1 MISDNINLYKNY
13 YSLYIKCFCCNFHN
27 HLSIDC
33 PMVHVSLNKERIIRI
48 HIISEPVERE
58 AKTRNRNVKFK
69 SLKNLPKI
77 INAVIKLH
85 RTNTFEVLNE
95 STSPEEEEDD
105 NSNQEEANKYI
116 GRNLQNRKKMK
127 EPSFS
132 PYAYNKNQQL
142 IRKSKSYTNRH
153 SENLTVKINN
163 TIINENKDAYSKDQ
177 TNTNNNNN
185 NNEIRLFTSNPQW
198 AASSSRSLLSPTI
211 IGGNPQTY
219 ISLAHMSTIEKK
231 QETNFGEVS
240 ALENYSPSHGGGG
253 FPTITNTYGDPIFTK
268 GFTSNFNESEVI
280 YYFKINFIYLL

>member
-13 YSLYIKCFCCNFHN
+13 YSLFIKCFCCNFHN

-33 PMVHVSLNKERIIRI
+33 PMVHVSLNKERIIRL
-48 HIISEPVERE
+48 HILSEPVERE
-58 AKTRNRNVKFK
+58 AKVRSRNVKFK

-95 STSPEEEEDD
+95 STSPEEEEED
-105 NSNQEEANKYI
+105 NTQEEKNNYI
-116 GRNLQNRKKMK
+116 GRNFRPRNKVK

-132 PYAYNKNQQL
+132 PYAHNKNQQL

-153 SENLTVKINN
+153 SDNLTVKINN
-163 TIINENKDAYSKDQ
+163 TIINENKDSYSKDH
-177 TNTNNNNN
+177 TN

-211 IGGNPQTY
+211 VAGNPQTY
-219 ISLAHMSTIEKK
+219 VSLTRMSSIEKK

-240 ALENYSPSHGGGG
+240 ALENFSPSYGGGG
-253 FPTITNTYGDPIFTK
+253 YPTITTTYGDPFLTK
-268 GFTSNFNESEVI
+268 GITSNFNESEVN
-280 YYFKINFIYLL
+280 YKLMF